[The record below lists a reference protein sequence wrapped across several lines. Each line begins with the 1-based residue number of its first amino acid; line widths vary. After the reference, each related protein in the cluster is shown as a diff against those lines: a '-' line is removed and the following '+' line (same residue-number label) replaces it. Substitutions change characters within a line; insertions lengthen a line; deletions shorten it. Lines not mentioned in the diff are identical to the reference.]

1 MTTQGEQEPRPAG
14 QDGDALAHTNRARG
28 GRRRVLAWCAL
39 AAVAAGGS
47 WVVARPDPADLIP
60 GLGRTSADAAKTVPA
75 VGASP
80 SQPLTEVQA
89 FTAERY
95 FPAQR
100 GIEQD
105 AFKARRTAARQ
116 GGDCAE
122 TLQDRAQDVL
132 HQAGCQGY
140 VSVGFTSLDQKVVS
154 SVTVL
159 RFADEAAAG
168 KAWQTLQGK
177 PEALAFVLSD
187 AAPTPAPST
196 STSTGTTPPNAAK
209 PLTAT
214 QVKAVGHYVTVT
226 TSRYVDLRT
235 ANATPDTLLN
245 DATRAV
251 SFTAGAPFLWM

>member
-1 MTTQGEQEPRPAG
+1 MTTQGEQDPRPAD
-14 QDGDALAHTNRARG
+14 QDGDALAHTHRARG
-28 GRRRVLAWCAL
+28 GRRRVLVWCAL

-47 WVVARPDPADLIP
+47 WVVARPDPGELI
-60 GLGRTSADAAKTVPA
+60 GLGRTSADATKTVPA

-80 SQPLTEVQA
+80 SQPLTEIQA

-95 FPAQR
+95 FPVQR

-122 TLQDRAQDVL
+122 TLLDRAQDVL

-187 AAPTPAPST
+187 AAPIPTTAPST
-196 STSTGTTPPNAAK
+196 SPPNSAK
-209 PLTAT
+209 PLTAS

-226 TSRYVDLRT
+226 TSRYLDLRT
-235 ANATPDTLLN
+235 ATATPDTLLN

-251 SFTAGAPFLWM
+251 SFTAGSPFLWM